1 MASIVDKPK
10 ESTQSDLLE
19 IEKYTNGLIQ
29 FIDTSATPITI
40 GIQGEWGSGKTSLL
54 NTIKNELCDKNGAKH
69 FGIWINTWEYSLLST
84 PDETLIKIISGL
96 VTQVSELTKDTK
108 SEVAKKAASTIGT
121 ILKTFGSGVGGIT
134 GKSMQLAGNM
144 IDSTVNKEENN
155 SIKALRT
162 VLQNVINDAVKHS
175 DKESFIFFIDDLD
188 RLEPPVA
195 VSILELIKNLF
206 DLENCIF
213 ILAIDYGVVVKGL
226 QSKFGKMT
234 EENEWEFRA
243 FFDKIIQLPFSMPI
257 SNYNVSKYLKALLI
271 DVNYFTQD
279 NLEDEQNLIKIS
291 EIVSLS
297 VGTNPRAL
305 KRLANSVSLIEI
317 IRGEELISIDERIIE
332 FSLICIQIAYPFIYN
347 LIQKEADFTR
357 WDQQFVLSSL
367 KNKRID
373 VSELENLKES
383 EEFDEEWEQNLW
395 KVCQV
400 NNFLKQRVYQISRL
414 LNFIKENIPVKKN
427 EDISDVL
434 GKLLNM
440 SSITN
445 ISIEAQEKSKS
456 KREIQVIIDG
466 HKVDAKNTSKMAFE
480 VLKYLVDNDLI
491 KKLELPWGK
500 SKRRILLTNE
510 PNPMHPSGKPFF
522 APVEYKG
529 YVLETHNSRE
539 QQIKNMIKLCKDT
552 GVEFTVR

>member
-10 ESTQSDLLE
+10 ESTQNDLLE
-19 IEKYTNGLIQ
+19 IEKYTNGLIR